1 MRRVEFEIVT
11 TADRPDLE
19 GEASAA
25 FRVRW
30 PEFIFHDPLPKQ
42 YIARA
47 DEFFREFSIL
57 VLHEGRVAAG
67 GWGVPFAWDGTLD
80 GLPEGYRTALAVSVQ
95 DREAHRRVTAF
106 SFMAAAV
113 AKEFDKQG
121 LARRVLDAL
130 ISRASAAGLENVV
143 APVRPTWKHR
153 YPQVAMSE
161 YMTWT
166 RADGLSIDPWIRTH
180 QRTGARI
187 LKPRLTPSSLRAAS
201 PNGKSGHRCRSRL
214 RGPSLFPMR
223 SIWSRSITSVT
234 SRSTAKRIFGCSTD
248 SGAPGPAALTEIR
261 RPGER

>member
-187 LKPRLTPSSLRAAS
+187 LKPAPNSVVIEGSLAEWEEWAQMPFPAS
-201 PNGKSGHRCRSRL
+201 GSFVVPDALNLVEVDHKRDLAVYREENLWVQHR
-214 RGPSLFPMR
+214 
-223 SIWSRSITSVT
+223 
-234 SRSTAKRIFGCSTD
+234 
-248 SGAPGPAALTEIR
+248 
-261 RPGER
+261 